1 MPKVSICIPAYNQV
15 VFLKNTLDSIL
26 SQSYQ
31 DYDVVITDD
40 STTDDVENL
49 VGEYD
54 FKGKLHYYRN
64 ESSLGSPQN
73 WNAAI
78 SKAQGQYIKILHHDD
93 WFSTTDSLAK
103 LVQLLESGNNS
114 LAFCGCNNLTL
125 DGENYSHAITDSE
138 ASIIKTCP
146 EFLFYANRI
155 GAPSV
160 VIFKKS
166 DFFFDKNIKY
176 LVDLEFYIQLLKV
189 NNNFAYTKE
198 ALINIGIGPGQVTNI
213 FMNNKKML
221 VFEYS
226 YTFQKL
232 NKSFRSFRWYY
243 MAFWDLLDSLNIQSV
258 AELEEFDW
266 QGEIPGFIHYMIK
279 ARQYL
284 HTRNR
289 YKFKRIAKYIMYLP
303 SVITV
308 FKLRKIVAS

>member
-15 VFLKNTLDSIL
+15 VFLQNTLDSIL
-26 SQSYQ
+26 IQSYQ
-31 DYDVVITDD
+31 DYEVIITDD
-40 STTDDVENL
+40 STTRDVEEL
-49 VGEYD
+49 VSKYD

-64 ESSLGSPQN
+64 ERSLGSPKN

-78 SKAQGQYIKILHHDD
+78 NKAQGQYIKILHHDD
-93 WFSTTDSLAK
+93 WFSVPHALEK

-114 LAFCGCNNLTL
+114 FAFCGCNNLTFE
-125 DGENYSHAITDSE
+125 GKNNYHSITDKQ

-160 VIFKKS
+160 VLFKRTDFIF
-166 DFFFDKNIKY
+166 DENIKY
-176 LVDLEFYIQLLKV
+176 LVDLEFYIKLIKT
-189 NNNFAYTKE
+189 NNQFAYTKE
-198 ALINIGIGPGQVTNI
+198 ALVNIGIGPEQVTNI

-243 MAFWDLLDSLNIQSV
+243 MAFWDLLDSLNIQS
-258 AELEEFDW
+258 AATLKEFDW
-266 QGEIPGFIHYMIK
+266 QGEIPDFIHYMIK

-289 YKFKRIAKYIMYLP
+289 YKFKRIAKYMMYLP

-308 FKLRKIVAS
+308 FKLRKVVAN